1 MSALFPKPTVMWA
14 FAFLE
19 ERKLFVAY
27 LDEFGHIGPYVSRDD
42 QHYNESPVFGLAG
55 LILPH
60 THVRQFGTWFFQ
72 RKCELLKFEIDRSG
86 KHPATWEKKG
96 SSLYTRKNIENYPE
110 LTRFTKRFLN
120 HIVRCGGHVF
130 YVGMHKTSEPSEHKP
145 IQMYLAVL
153 REAMKRLD
161 QFAESSKTNLL
172 IIIDEHQERDA
183 LVTEASRAMFHPD
196 HPCSC
201 LIEPPVQVESHRY
214 QTVQA
219 ADWICGL
226 MGRLGAYGTAPKS
239 FPDFGWAEALFGFR
253 VAQAQVRSGIRRFG
267 PPTGRTKS

>member
-1 MSALFPKPTVMWA
+1 
-14 FAFLE
+14 
-19 ERKLFVAY
+19 
-27 LDEFGHIGPYVSRDD
+27 
-42 QHYNESPVFGLAG
+42 
-55 LILPH
+55 
-60 THVRQFGTWFFQ
+60 
-72 RKCELLKFEIDRSG
+72 
-86 KHPATWEKKG
+86 
-96 SSLYTRKNIENYPE
+96 
-110 LTRFTKRFLN
+110 
-120 HIVRCGGHVF
+120 
-130 YVGMHKTSEPSEHKP
+130 
-145 IQMYLAVL
+145 MYLAVL

-196 HPCSC
+196 RPCSC

-226 MGRLGAYGTAPKS
+226 MGRLGAYWTAPKS